1 MIKRILTIIAATAA
15 AISSVSCSEDA
26 KPTVEFGKS
35 LYTIYSHGE
44 ADVKIYLSEPAPA
57 TLSVPLIL
65 AGNAEEGTDYTIS
78 SKTVSIAAGET
89 EGTVTVSDIS
99 LSEEKQIS
107 LSFTAPSGYI
117 AGVRNVAVVAP
128 DAQEALVYSF
138 QYQKADVL
146 EGYVARI
153 NITGAVSGRDVVTSE
168 DIAIPISVSGEG
180 SGDIVFM
187 PESKTQPLVS
197 PCAILPAGE
206 TSATIRF
213 KAADGFSG
221 SSAVLLSVDTDQAPR
236 FIPGDNEGMILNI
249 KGLQTPDKLIGTW
262 AFKEIYD
269 LEEMELWFLEM
280 EDDPDLLPTHNDSFT
295 LTFAKESDGSI
306 SVTPSGS
313 GDFNNFFRKATVTL
327 TSPVNMTAG
336 GYLLGDYSTSES
348 NMFMAEA
355 GIPEQINTY
364 YKLSSANR
372 AFSSSSEAIGPATVV
387 FALLE
392 DGLHVE
398 FRDYEQP
405 PFGEMW
411 WDGTKFD
418 PDMFGF
424 ASLFV
429 KK

>member
-269 LEEMELWFLEM
+269 LE
-280 EDDPDLLPTHNDSFT
+280 
-295 LTFAKESDGSI
+295 
-306 SVTPSGS
+306 
-313 GDFNNFFRKATVTL
+313 
-327 TSPVNMTAG
+327 
-336 GYLLGDYSTSES
+336 
-348 NMFMAEA
+348 
-355 GIPEQINTY
+355 
-364 YKLSSANR
+364 
-372 AFSSSSEAIGPATVV
+372 
-387 FALLE
+387 
-392 DGLHVE
+392 
-398 FRDYEQP
+398 
-405 PFGEMW
+405 
-411 WDGTKFD
+411 
-418 PDMFGF
+418 
-424 ASLFV
+424 
-429 KK
+429 